1 MTISPNLG
9 AIGAPQLGH
18 FKDCTPEGAMIGP
31 EADLVDLEALDA
43 VLFPHLVQN
52 AVPSGSSAPQLPQYT
67 FIHQL
72 FSLYDV

>member
-18 FKDCTPEGAMIGP
+18 FREATPEGAITGP
-31 EADLVDLEALDA
+31 VEVFEAGLEAFNP

-52 AVPSGSSAPQLPQYT
+52 AVPSGS
-67 FIHQL
+67 
-72 FSLYDV
+72 